1 MFSTVN
7 VASLVLTG
15 DEIAVTLPDTV
26 PELTPS

>member
-1 MFSTVN
+1 MLSTVN

-15 DEIAVTLPDTV
+15 DEIAVTLSDV